1 VKTKSAGSIHARI
14 DALLPFSGTVKEWA
28 AKLGLTDEALV
39 GRALQHFSTSHT
51 SKKGKSFLTHV
62 KTEAHGVWT
71 LRRHTLGYAE
81 AFATHNK

>member
-1 VKTKSAGSIHARI
+1 MKKQSVGSIHARI

-28 AKLGLTDEALV
+28 QKLGHTDEALV

-51 SKKGKSFLTHV
+51 SDKGKRFLTHV

-81 AFATHNK
+81 AYCAHR